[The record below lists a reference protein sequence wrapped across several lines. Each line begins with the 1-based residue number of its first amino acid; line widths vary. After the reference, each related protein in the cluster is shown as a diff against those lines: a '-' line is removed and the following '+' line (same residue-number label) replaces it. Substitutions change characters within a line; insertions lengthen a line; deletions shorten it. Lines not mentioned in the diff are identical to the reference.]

1 MSDTPTQT
9 APFVVVIDGPSGS
22 GKSSVSRAVADRLG
36 LAYLD
41 TGAMY
46 RALTW
51 WCLDQGVDLEDTDA
65 VTAAAESMPLRMG
78 TDPTDPRVDV
88 GGTDVT
94 AAIRETG
101 ISSVVSAVAR
111 HLPTRAVLIAAQR
124 ECIERCS
131 RPGIVAEGRDLTTV
145 VAPDA
150 DVRLLITAS
159 EDARL
164 ARRAR
169 ELHGGDG
176 EDAIA
181 ATRDQVVRRDR
192 DDSAVASFLEPT
204 DGVRLLDTS
213 ELDFETTIA
222 AVLELVERARAGAVD
237 GHGERARSHARE

>member
-1 MSDTPTQT
+1 MSDSAADSTPL
-9 APFVVVIDGPSGS
+9 VVVVDGPSGS
-22 GKSSVSRAVADRLG
+22 GKSSVSRAVAARLG

-51 WCLDQGVDLEDTDA
+51 WCLNQGVDLDDEAA
-65 VTAAAESMPLRMG
+65 VTEAARAMPLHMA
-78 TDPTDPRVDV
+78 TDPGEPSVRVGDVDV
-88 GGTDVT
+88 TE
-94 AAIRETG
+94 AIRTSR

-111 HLPTRAVLIAAQR
+111 HVPTREVLIADQR
-124 ECIERCS
+124 ARIAANK

-169 ELHGGDG
+169 ELHGAVDA
-176 EDAIA
+176 DAID
-181 ATRDQVVRRDR
+181 ATRDEVLRRDR

-204 DGVRLLDTS
+204 TGVRLLDTS
-213 ELDFETTIA
+213 ELDFESTVA
-222 AVLELVERARAGAVD
+222 AVTEVVGQARAVAG
-237 GHGERARSHARE
+237 S